1 MRAKTVKRDKARN
14 RKINGRETRKMVTKY
29 LGARMGKDEG
39 KRLSHLLV
47 LTLRYAASSTHVTC
61 E

>member
-1 MRAKTVKRDKARN
+1 
-14 RKINGRETRKMVTKY
+14 
-29 LGARMGKDEG
+29 MGKDEG

-61 E
+61 EWHLMERYVAEKRKHTHTHTIDYPNSSSN